1 MNDREKVLKL
11 VAQAN
16 AAERPKIKPTVDVQA
31 RTPEDKRKVQETVRQ
46 VIAEH
51 REVLEALKYR

>member
-11 VAQAN
+11 VAQAS
-16 AAERPKIKPTVDVQA
+16 AAERPKIKPTVDVQT